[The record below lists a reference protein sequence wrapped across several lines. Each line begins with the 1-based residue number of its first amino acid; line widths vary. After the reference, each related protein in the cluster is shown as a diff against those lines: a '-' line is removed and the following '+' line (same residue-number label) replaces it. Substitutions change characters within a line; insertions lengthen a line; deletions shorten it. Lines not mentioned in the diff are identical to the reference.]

1 MPADLVKSIG
11 KRLWRWKAADTLLEA
26 RKEAAHGLL
35 KTDAL
40 IAQHRGTITP
50 ELLQWI
56 DDRASS
62 DFQEELQEQG
72 LTPETFFHT
81 THQRTQRGWYRGRQ
95 G

>member
-1 MPADLVKSIG
+1 MEVQGWNAV
-11 KRLWRWKAADTLLEA
+11 EA
-26 RKEAAHGLL
+26 RKEVAIGLL

-56 DDRASS
+56 DERATS

-72 LTPETFFHT
+72 LSAKESTHT
-81 THQRTQRGWYRGRQ
+81 THQRTQRGWYRGKQ